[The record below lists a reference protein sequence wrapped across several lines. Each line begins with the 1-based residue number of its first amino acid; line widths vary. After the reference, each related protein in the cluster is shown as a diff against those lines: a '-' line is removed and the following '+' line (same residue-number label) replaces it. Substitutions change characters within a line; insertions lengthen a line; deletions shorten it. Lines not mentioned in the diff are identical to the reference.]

1 MVALCCTKNENTVFS
16 VGLKRKHH
24 IWSWEATELKLLW
37 KELSG
42 HEPSFN
48 HKLNEKVQ
56 SRVSLEGAACL
67 PLFLLAM
74 PFLPPVFVVELFG
87 ILHGGGSVV
96 VLRQGL
102 TMCELPAPSQKPKQG
117 TVTFSQC
124 LLLILPVVTDLIM
137 AKKKKNGSICPGKR
151 PLLYTRSWVWGNQ
164 PKLQPH
170 RPRKPH
176 RVRSLGV
183 HGNSLIKL
191 HACHRKVRTKI
202 YSLIND

>member
-1 MVALCCTKNENTVFS
+1 M
-16 VGLKRKHH
+16 
-24 IWSWEATELKLLW
+24 
-37 KELSG
+37 
-42 HEPSFN
+42 
-48 HKLNEKVQ
+48 
-56 SRVSLEGAACL
+56 GAACL

-137 AKKKKNGSICPGKR
+137 AKKKKKWLHLS
-151 PLLYTRSWVWGNQ
+151 
-164 PKLQPH
+164 
-170 RPRKPH
+170 RKEATPVH
-176 RVRSLGV
+176 KELGM
-183 HGNSLIKL
+183 
-191 HACHRKVRTKI
+191 R
-202 YSLIND
+202 